1 MNYDQLRTLYK
12 KEILDV
18 IRDKKTIFTMVVLPI
33 LLYPMLF
40 LIAMQV
46 VSFVNSQKEERTYL
60 IAYDHV
66 PEEQSRELNEW
77 MESDEDGLEYLMKEV
92 VSEDPAKDLEK
103 EEIDAYLTV
112 REEEGQV
119 IYEVHYLFSVSN
131 SSAAADMLEEEIQ
144 SLAKHIAESNAE
156 AAGLNIKEVLYP
168 VVSEKVDAS
177 SDESALGSIL
187 GGIVPFLMITS
198 ILMGAM
204 YPAIDA
210 TAGERER
217 GTLETLLTLPV
228 GNMEL
233 IMSKFLSVATLAVIS
248 VFANVLSMGLVAA
261 YMFATMSALSESAA
275 TIHFGSFV
283 PAILIAIV
291 CVMAFALLMSAVV
304 MCICAFARSFKEA
317 NNYVTPVTLVVM
329 LISYIGFIPNVELSA
344 TTALIPVANI
354 CLLLKALLV
363 FKYDFS
369 MIFIVL
375 MSNVLYS
382 FVAVRIL
389 AGLYNSESVLF
400 GESMSGVKL
409 FERRK
414 NLKPGGVPSAPEG
427 FLVFIV
433 AILLLVYLG
442 GLVSL
447 AYPLAGVFVPQLFL
461 AVLPILASFYIKG
474 DMKRI
479 FRLTLPKPK
488 HLLGAVVL
496 MAGTGSVV
504 LLLANLL
511 TSLFPDSSQGVNAE
525 FETILEGIPFW
536 GAVIMIALLPA
547 ICEELMFRGYLLT
560 AFQGKMSV
568 VKAGLVVSVLF
579 GFSHM
584 SLIRFLPTMLLG
596 MALALAAYKS
606 GSLVVSGLMHFM
618 NNSVSMFILYYGDK
632 LEFADEAT
640 LPMIVAML
648 FVGVVCV
655 PAGMW
660 LLDVFGS
667 RSTAG

>member
-1 MNYDQLRTLYK
+1 MNYQQLRTLYK

-18 IRDKKTIFTMVVLPI
+18 LRDKKTIFTMVVLPI
-33 LLYPMLF
+33 ILYPMLF

-46 VSFVNSQKEERTYL
+46 IAFVNSQKEERTYL
-60 IAYDHV
+60 IAYDRV
-66 PEEQSRELNEW
+66 AEERSRELNEW
-77 MESDEDGLEYLMKEV
+77 MESEEDGLSYLMKEV
-92 VSEDPAKDLEK
+92 VSEDPAGDLEAEK
-103 EEIDAYLTV
+103 IDAYLTV
-112 REEEGQV
+112 REEEGHV
-119 IYEVHYLFSVSN
+119 VYEIHYLFSVSN

-144 SLAKHIAESNAE
+144 ALNKHKAERGAE
-156 AAGLNIKEVLYP
+156 EAGLNVKQVLYP
-168 VVSEKVDAS
+168 VVSEKLDAS

-233 IMSKFLSVATLAVIS
+233 IMSKFLSVATLAVVS
-248 VFANVLSMGLVAA
+248 VFVNVLSMGLVAA

-275 TIHFGSFV
+275 SIHFTTFI
-283 PAILIAIV
+283 PAILIAVV

-329 LISYIGFIPNVELSA
+329 LTSYIGFIPNVELDVV
-344 TTALIPVANI
+344 TAFIPVANI

-363 FKYDFS
+363 FKYDFTL
-369 MIFIVL
+369 IFIVL

-382 FVAVRIL
+382 FAAVRLL
-389 AGLYNSESVLF
+389 AALYNSESVLF

-414 NLKPGGVPSAPEG
+414 NIKQGGIPSVQEG
-427 FLVFIV
+427 LLVFVI

-442 GLVSL
+442 GWVSL
-447 AYPLAGVFVPQLFL
+447 KHPLAGVFVPQLFL
-461 AVLPILASFYIKG
+461 ALLPVLASFYIKG

-479 FRLTLPKPK
+479 FRLSLPKPK
-488 HLLGAVVL
+488 HLLGAVIL
-496 MAGTGSVV
+496 MIGSGSMV
-504 LLLANLL
+504 LLLANVL
-511 TSLFPDSSQGVNAE
+511 TSLFPDSSAGVNE
-525 FETILEGIPFW
+525 GFETLLDGVPLW
-536 GAVIMIALLPA
+536 GAVCMIALLPA
-547 ICEELMFRGYLLT
+547 VCEEIMFRGYLLT
-560 AFQGKMSV
+560 AFGGKMGA
-568 VKAGLVVSVLF
+568 VKAGMLVAVLF
-579 GFSHM
+579 GISHM

-596 MALALAAYKS
+596 MVLALAAAKS
-606 GSLVVSGLMHFM
+606 ESLVTSSLMHFM
-618 NNSVSMFILYYGDK
+618 NNAVSVFILYNGDK
-632 LEFADEAT
+632 LEFAGEPGLKVILAV
-640 LPMIVAML
+640 LLIGVACMA
-648 FVGVVCV
+648 
-655 PAGMW
+655 AGMW
-660 LLDVFGS
+660 LLDVFD
-667 RSTAG
+667 R